1 MNPTKKI
8 MCGAIYNMDDKV
20 YITQMESAYN
30 IIEDTNKQL
39 DDKAMKM
46 ITLISAMLA
55 LQVNFFLPSINNMVK
70 WVLCL
75 FILACYFGSL
85 ICFIKPTILK
95 KFKYY
100 PNMEFIKKCYEYN
113 YSEEEYVSES
123 LGAYENT
130 INHNLSLLNSK
141 SKDLQYGFYCFI
153 GSIILSI
160 LILVTYI
167 V

>member
-1 MNPTKKI
+1 MND
-8 MCGAIYNMDDKV
+8 NV
-20 YITQMESAYN
+20 YINQMESAYK

-55 LQVNFFLPSINNMVK
+55 LQVNFFLPSINNMLK
-70 WVLCL
+70 WILCL

-85 ICFIKPTILK
+85 ICFIKPIILK

-100 PNMEFIKKCYEYN
+100 PNVEFIKNYYECE
-113 YSEEEYVSES
+113 YSDEDYVSES
-123 LGAYENT
+123 LGAYEDT
-130 INHNLSLLNSK
+130 INHNLNLVSCK
-141 SKDLQYGFYCFI
+141 SNYLKYGFYCFI

>member
-1 MNPTKKI
+1 
-8 MCGAIYNMDDKV
+8 MDDKV

-75 FILACYFGSL
+75 FNIGVLFW
-85 ICFIKPTILK
+85 IINMFHQTNNPK
-95 KFKYY
+95 K
-100 PNMEFIKKCYEYN
+100 I
-113 YSEEEYVSES
+113 
-123 LGAYENT
+123 
-130 INHNLSLLNSK
+130 
-141 SKDLQYGFYCFI
+141 
-153 GSIILSI
+153 
-160 LILVTYI
+160 
-167 V
+167 

>member
-1 MNPTKKI
+1 

-55 LQVNFFLPSINNMVK
+55 LQVNFFLPSIDNMVN
-70 WVLCL
+70 
-75 FILACYFGSL
+75 G
-85 ICFIKPTILK
+85 
-95 KFKYY
+95 YY
-100 PNMEFIKKCYEYN
+100 VYLY
-113 YSEEEYVSES
+113 SES

>member
-1 MNPTKKI
+1 

-95 KFKYY
+95 KFK
-100 PNMEFIKKCYEYN
+100 
-113 YSEEEYVSES
+113 
-123 LGAYENT
+123 
-130 INHNLSLLNSK
+130 
-141 SKDLQYGFYCFI
+141 
-153 GSIILSI
+153 
-160 LILVTYI
+160 
-167 V
+167 